1 MAKYKYDQKIEQ
13 IWEQA
18 DHCNCGVGGS
28 DGCNPNNHRLC
39 GICYKPIFYGA
50 HESVIS
56 QRNSRGAWNIDHKI
70 PLSKGGTDKNS
81 NLQAV
86 HISCNRWKG
95 NS

>member
-18 DHCNCGVGGS
+18 APCNCGIDS
-28 DGCNPNNHRLC
+28 CNPNNHRLC
-39 GICYKPIFYGA
+39 GICHKPIFYGA
-50 HESVIS
+50 HESVIN

-70 PLSKGGTDKNS
+70 PLSKGGTNKNS

-86 HISCNRWKG
+86 HILCNSQKG